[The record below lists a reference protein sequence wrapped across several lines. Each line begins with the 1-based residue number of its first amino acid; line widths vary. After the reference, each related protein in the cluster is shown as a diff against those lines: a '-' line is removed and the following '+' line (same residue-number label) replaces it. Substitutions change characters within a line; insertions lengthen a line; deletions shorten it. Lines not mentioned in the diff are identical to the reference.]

1 MSEFNN
7 LKLDNQLCFALYG
20 ATNAITRLY
29 RELLKDYDLTYPQYL
44 VLLVLWQQDGVPVK
58 TLSERLKL
66 DTGTLS
72 PLIKRL
78 EKNGFIVR
86 KRSEVDERMVHVH
99 LTQHAKAI
107 EPAVANIQNQVACH
121 TNLNN
126 HDFFELLNRLNKLAE
141 DLVDRDRL
149 KVAS

>member
-7 LKLDNQLCFALYG
+7 LKLDNQLCFALYS

-99 LTQHAKAI
+99 LTQHAKSI
-107 EPAVANIQNQVACH
+107 EPAVADIQHQVVCH
-121 TNLNN
+121 TNLDNQEFIGLLSQLN
-126 HDFFELLNRLNKLAE
+126 QLTVELTSK
-141 DLVDRDRL
+141 VQL
-149 KVAS
+149 KKAS